1 MTNKPLNDDGGPAFP
16 SPENDYA
23 VMEYGMSVRDYF
35 AGQALPA
42 VIAEWRD
49 AQPLM
54 HETWNQVVAR
64 NAYALT
70 DAMIKFR
77 EDNQ

>member
-1 MTNKPLNDDGGPAFP
+1 MTNRPIDDGGPAFP
-16 SPENDYA
+16 CPEIDF
-23 VMEYGMSVRDYF
+23 VEPWFGMSLRDYF

-64 NAYALT
+64 NAYALA